1 MTHTGDHR
9 QWMLQSVSRIDSSHD
24 DGRVTIAPPMIDKGR
39 ECAVVEVSHRGQ
51 ADPIT
56 IHEFAIKN
64 QRRSAGGQ
72 RNNDGV
78 VAVEDGVAAVDDTPV
93 AGVPGKRLADLN
105 CP

>member
-1 MTHTGDHR
+1 M
-9 QWMLQSVSRIDSSHD
+9 V
-24 DGRVTIAPPMIDKGR
+24 DKGR
-39 ECAVVEVSHRGQ
+39 EGAVVEMSHRGH

-56 IHEFAIKN
+56 IHEFAVKN

-78 VAVEDGVAAVDDTPV
+78 VAVEDTPV
-93 AGVPGKRLADLN
+93 TGVLGKRLADLN